1 MKTKLTQH
9 TPASEKASVALYE
22 DNNGNELLRQ
32 ELTSYF
38 KTEDGLIKE
47 TICRVFSK
55 DNSYY
60 DSRVT
65 KPIVERLQ
73 S

>member
-22 DNNGNELLRQ
+22 DNNENELLRQ
-32 ELTSYF
+32 ELVSYF
-38 KTEDGLIKE
+38 KTEEGLVKE
-47 TICRVFSK
+47 TIIRVFSE
-55 DNSYY
+55 DNTYY
-60 DSRVT
+60 ESRVST
-65 KPIVERLQ
+65 PIVERLQ

>member
-22 DNNGNELLRQ
+22 DNNENELLRQ
-32 ELTSYF
+32 ELVSYF
-38 KTEDGLIKE
+38 KTEEGLMKE
-47 TICRVFSK
+47 TIIRVFSE
-55 DNSYY
+55 DNTYY
-60 DSRVT
+60 DSRVST
-65 KPIVERLQ
+65 PIVERLQ